1 MGGGLNPVGSPQ
13 SLLSYRQLGY
23 LALANLGLQ
32 AAGTFE
38 LNNASGLFK
47 FLGASDPQLGWLWLI
62 PPLAGLIVQPVLGQ
76 ASDLLDTRYGKRMPY
91 IYAGA
96 VLSCLSMVVMSLS
109 EALWLTTAMML
120 CMSCSINCSTEGL
133 RSLIGDIT
141 PNRQKSQAF
150 AWQAVF
156 GSLGAMLAGA
166 IPWLLNST
174 QVFVNP
180 SDAPFKIP
188 VVLKVSLILGALML
202 FQTVS
207 SMRREI
213 RHKDRVRV
221 GVSGARVS
229 LRAFCTTLGRALYGN
244 LRQTPPVIR
253 RLFLVQMLTWAGFF
267 CVWIYF
273 GLALAQRIYGLPP
286 GADVSANPA
295 HQAMLTN
302 GVIQSGICFAL
313 YQFVGVLYTLA
324 LPTLA
329 ERFDPNRV
337 HAMSLLAGAAT
348 LLAMP
353 FLHDMRG
360 VYVAMIGLGLFSGS
374 LGALPY
380 AIVSSEVPRANM
392 GASLGIFNITIT
404 VPQILFGLV
413 IGPISRTLFGNQ
425 AIHVIALAGVLL
437 AMAGLLLLRQQ
448 GLRVLPGLR
457 ACLARRLLNPASK
470 APSPGD
476 PARGSRAA
484 RWPRWIR
491 ARGPRGWLRRI
502 RDPAIRCRSSK
513 RPPC

>member
-1 MGGGLNPVGSPQ
+1 MDGGLHHVGNPQ

-23 LALANLGLQ
+23 LSLANLGLQ

-47 FLGASDPQLGWLWLI
+47 FLGASDLQLGWLWLI

-96 VLSCLSMVVMSLS
+96 VLSCLSMLVMSFS

-166 IPWLLNST
+166 IPWLLHST
-174 QVFVNP
+174 RIFVPP
-180 SDAPFKIP
+180 SESPFRIP
-188 VVLKVSLILGALML
+188 VVLKVSLVLGALLL

-207 SMRREI
+207 SMGREI
-213 RHKDRVRV
+213 RHKDR
-221 GVSGARVS
+221 ARAATPGTRFAW
-229 LRAFCTTLGRALYGN
+229 RAFGTLLVRELYGN

-286 GADVSANPA
+286 GADVSASA
-295 HQAMLTN
+295 EHQALLTN
-302 GVIQSGICFAL
+302 GVIQAGICFAL

-353 FLHDMRG
+353 FLHDMRS

-380 AIVSSEVPRANM
+380 AIVSAEVPRAKM
-392 GASLGIFNITIT
+392 GACLGIFNITIT

-413 IGPISRTLFGNQ
+413 IGPLSRALFGNQ
-425 AIHVIALAGVLL
+425 AIHVIALAGGLL
-437 AMAGLLLLRQQ
+437 GAAGLLLLRQQ
-448 GLRVLPGLR
+448 GLRVLPRLR
-457 ACLARRLLNPASK
+457 EWMARCRLKPGRPAGV
-470 APSPGD
+470 PDD
-476 PARGSRAA
+476 PARDSTAA
-484 RWPRWIR
+484 PGPRWIR
-491 ARGPRGWLRRI
+491 VRVPRGWRRRT
-502 RDPAIRCRSSK
+502 RDPAIRCHSSK